1 MRRIAIG
8 ILSATVVA
16 TVMGVLAA
24 PSLGMSPTTT
34 AVGTVPGRYDAVA
47 NCLMLHL
54 PAGLKGWPSV
64 SPPPSR
70 DAIVNVYNRDRASV
84 TPVAVFHVLG
94 IDNGRVAVSIE
105 KATNVAMA
113 RRVVERCD

>member
-1 MRRIAIG
+1 MGRIAIG
-8 ILSATVVA
+8 ILSATV
-16 TVMGVLAA
+16 MGVLAG
-24 PSLGMSPTTT
+24 PSLAMAPTT

-64 SPPPSR
+64 SPPPGR

-94 IDNGRVAVSIE
+94 IDGDRVAVSVE

-113 RRVVERCD
+113 RRVVKRCD

>member
-1 MRRIAIG
+1 MRRLAIG
-8 ILSATVVA
+8 ILSATVSA
-16 TVMGVLAA
+16 TVMGTLAG
-24 PSLGMSPTTT
+24 PSFGMVPTT

-64 SPPPSR
+64 SPPPSH
-70 DAIVNVYNRDRASV
+70 DAIINVYNRDPASV

-94 IDNGRVAVSIE
+94 IDNGRVAVSVE
-105 KATNVAMA
+105 KAANAAMA
-113 RRVVERCD
+113 RKVVKRCD